1 MFPPFSCQGI
11 LKRLPKRPQ
20 TRMEIEWLI
29 LADAAEVVG
38 NKLYVLGGGWDRLTV
53 HAGFPLEQ
61 HCAVAASVRVPWHE
75 TETPHDFAIE
85 FLNEEGLVLESLG
98 AEFEVGRPPGLAP
111 GREQRWQFSG
121 DFDLRLETPGRYAVI
136 GLLEGQERARL
147 YFEVVSGVRAADL
160 PEVS

>member
-1 MFPPFSCQGI
+1 
-11 LKRLPKRPQ
+11 
-20 TRMEIEWLI
+20 MEIEWLI

-75 TETPHDFAIE
+75 TEIAHDFAIE
-85 FLNEEGLVLESLG
+85 FLNEEGVVLESLG

-121 DFDLRLETPGRYAVI
+121 DFDLRLDTPGRYAVI

-160 PEVS
+160 PEVG

>member
-1 MFPPFSCQGI
+1 
-11 LKRLPKRPQ
+11 
-20 TRMEIEWLI
+20 MEIEWLI

-38 NKLYVLGGGWDRLTV
+38 NKLYLLGGGWDRLTV

-75 TETPHDFAIE
+75 TEITHEFTIE
-85 FLNEEGLVLESLG
+85 FITEDGQVLESLG
-98 AEFEVGRPPGLAP
+98 AEFEVGRPPGLTP

-121 DFDLRLETPGRYAVI
+121 DFDLRLDVPGRYAVV
-136 GLLEGQERARL
+136 GLLEGEERARL